1 MAKPIG
7 LMIAVGGKHPPP
19 PRYKATPDE
28 PPKSAAPAAPSHP
41 ALGKGGDPAP
51 SDLDAGRP
59 EQDVTVSP
67 EAVDYH
73 DSSESCSVCEYM
85 AGDQCRMLK
94 MPVDPQGHCEAFEA
108 KAGDMDQGQGQDLGQ
123 GADQMSQGGSYQ

>member
-1 MAKPIG
+1 
-7 LMIAVGGKHPPP
+7 
-19 PRYKATPDE
+19 
-28 PPKSAAPAAPSHP
+28 
-41 ALGKGGDPAP
+41 
-51 SDLDAGRP
+51 
-59 EQDVTVSP
+59 
-67 EAVDYH
+67 
-73 DSSESCSVCEYM
+73 M